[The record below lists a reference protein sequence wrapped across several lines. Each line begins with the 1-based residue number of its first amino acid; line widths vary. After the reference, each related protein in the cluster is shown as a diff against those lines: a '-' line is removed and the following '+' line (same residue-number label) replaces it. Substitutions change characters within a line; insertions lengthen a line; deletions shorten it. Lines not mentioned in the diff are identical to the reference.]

1 MTDMQRTVSEIGEAG
16 LIHRISAVLPKP
28 DAGEAWIG
36 DDAAV
41 LSWDSG
47 RLLFS
52 VDALVEGVDFDLAYC
67 DGSDVGWKAVASNV
81 SDIAAMGGRPRYA
94 LGTLVVPV
102 ETDLGVVDDIF
113 RAMSDAAR
121 GWGLSLVGG
130 DISRGDQISVS
141 VAIVGE
147 PLGEP
152 VYRSGAAAGEAI
164 CVTGSLGGAAG
175 GLLALRHG
183 LLDRASGHDRAA
195 VERLI
200 QRPLR

>member
-81 SDIAAMGGRPRYA
+81 SDIAAM
-94 LGTLVVPV
+94 
-102 ETDLGVVDDIF
+102 
-113 RAMSDAAR
+113 AAGPATR
-121 GWGLSLVGG
+121 SGPWWSQ
-130 DISRGDQISVS
+130 S
-141 VAIVGE
+141 
-147 PLGEP
+147 EP
-152 VYRSGAAAGEAI
+152 VW
-164 CVTGSLGGAAG
+164 GGW
-175 GLLALRHG
+175 
-183 LLDRASGHDRAA
+183 
-195 VERLI
+195 
-200 QRPLR
+200 